1 MEWQLVVFVVVAIIS
16 GGLMSLFLNVLGF
29 SIGKSDCEDNNSL
42 LEIRNKVLRNELEKA
57 ENKIADFEES
67 YIKTYEVMV
76 VDNRPYSNHDTII
89 YLVKANSK
97 SAAIDKMLET
107 YYRESDTSG
116 LDITVLAQVVNME
129 DK

>member
-1 MEWQLVVFVVVAIIS
+1 MNLELVVFTVVAIVS
-16 GGLMSLFLNVLGF
+16 GMLMSLFLNVLGF
-29 SIGKSDCEDNNSL
+29 SIGKSDCEDSNSL
-42 LEIRNKVLRNELEKA
+42 LELRNKLLMNELEIA
-57 ENKIADFEES
+57 ENKIVDLEDE

-89 YLVKANSK
+89 YKAKAGSK
-97 SAAIDKMLET
+97 SEAIEKVLLT

-116 LDITVLAQVVNME
+116 LDITTLAQVVDME